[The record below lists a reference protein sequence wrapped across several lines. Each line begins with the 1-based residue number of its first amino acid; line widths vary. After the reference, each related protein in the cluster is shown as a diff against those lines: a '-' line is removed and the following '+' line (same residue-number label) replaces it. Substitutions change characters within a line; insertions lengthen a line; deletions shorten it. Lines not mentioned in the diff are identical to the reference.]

1 MQDTNIFKS
10 NKYSKWY
17 YSLIQRATSR
27 IQDSSIYYE
36 KHHILPKSLGGDD
49 SEMNLV
55 LLTAKEHFVCHL
67 LLTKMVE
74 GRAKF
79 QMIKALHM
87 MTISTKYQHR
97 INSSTY
103 ASLKAKAAEAHS
115 VLTKGKPKHSAETRL
130 KMSIAAKGRPSPNLG
145 KKLTPEQSQQRS
157 EQIRKAFTDGARKVS
172 EETKA
177 KISRGNTGKR
187 RTDETKAR
195 MSDSARRRPPRE
207 PMSEALKEQIS
218 QKLKGRPSPMKGRD
232 AHNKGI
238 KLSSEEKDSRYQ
250 KYLESSQTQCE
261 HCNRSMMRSNYA
273 RWHGSKCK
281 LAK

>member
-1 MQDTNIFKS
+1 MQDATIFKS

-17 YSLIQRATSR
+17 YTLIRRATSR
-27 IQDSSIYYE
+27 IQDNSTYYE
-36 KHHILPKSLGGDD
+36 KHHIIPKSLGGDN
-49 SEMNLV
+49 SEMNLAH
-55 LLTAKEHFVCHL
+55 LTAKEHFICHL

-87 MTISTKYQHR
+87 MTISTRHQHR
-97 INSSTY
+97 ITSSAY
-103 ASLKAKAAEAHS
+103 QSLKAKAAAAHS

-130 KMSIAAKGRPSPNLG
+130 KMSIAAKGRPAPNLG

-157 EQIRKAFTDGARKVS
+157 EQIRAAFANGSRKVS

-177 KISRGNTGKR
+177 KISEGNTGKK
-187 RTDETKAR
+187 RTDETKAK
-195 MSDSARRRPPRE
+195 MAESARRRPPRD
-207 PMSEALKEQIS
+207 PMSEALKDQIS
-218 QKLKGRPSPMKGRD
+218 QKLKGRPSPMKGKN

-250 KYLESSQTQCE
+250 KYLESSQTECE
-261 HCNRSMMRSNYA
+261 YCGKSMMRSNYT

-281 LAK
+281 VAK